1 MVLHV
6 HTFIYAC
13 IYKPLCANLCTPKVV
28 FALCECTSPNTSLHI
43 VQIHCK
49 YRLLSQYI
57 VTSFHTVQYSIN
69 TGVVLYSATAI
80 FLCYLHVH
88 AVATINVVQRT
99 CNYICTYLCG
109 IAAWLIQ
116 YSIIRIT
123 DLWTYNLTS

>member
-1 MVLHV
+1 MCVRSYMHV
-6 HTFIYAC
+6 YT
-13 IYKPLCANLCTPKVV
+13 NLYVQTYVHQRLY
-28 FALCECTSPNTSLHI
+28 ALCECTRPTYSY
-43 VQIHCK
+43 CK
-49 YRLLSQYI
+49 YRFSQYI